1 MLLILS
7 RTAARSLVMLGCF
20 LVFRIKLIS
29 LQEPVNPS
37 KCHPGPMLL
46 SSREHE
52 VEPVQGVM
60 DVNNILDQKL
70 TFYTTWPPS

>member
-1 MLLILS
+1 MLILRV
-7 RTAARSLVMLGCF
+7 RTAARSLVMLGCC

-46 SSREHE
+46 SFREHE
-52 VEPVQGVM
+52 VERVQGVM

-70 TFYTTWPPS
+70 TFYSTWPPS